1 MKTVNLS
8 LERPTRLELLELASQ
23 ENVILKT
30 REGREFILAE
40 TDDFGAEAELVRQ
53 NDELMQLLAQRSREA
68 ETYSLSQVRQML
80 SLQ

>member
-8 LERPTRLELLELASQ
+8 LERPTLLELLELAGQ

-40 TDDFGAEAELVRQ
+40 TDDFGAEVELVRQ
-53 NDELMQLLAQRSREA
+53 NDELMQFLAQRSREA
-68 ETYSLSQVRQML
+68 KRYSLSQAKRML